1 MPWRRAVR
9 LRKDAAARGVQLATC
24 FASVAFLG
32 FVAGGLAVLGETYP
46 GRFLGDAYSAG
57 RALHAKL
64 THFDGPFQLDLWR
77 PARTDARGVT
87 VHESGRAWDGL
98 TLYTSGHAQK
108 AFLID
113 MEGRIVHAWD
123 LPYSKVWDGTAAV
136 RRPQTDTHVYI
147 EKALLFPNGDLLA
160 VYVAVGDTPWGYG
173 LVKMDRNSNVLWK
186 YMAHAHHGVD
196 VAADGRIYL
205 LTQEIGTDEV
215 PQLVP
220 VRPPRIDDYVVVLS
234 PEGCELAKVR
244 LLDAFLVHR
253 RIQKIQAWARVQG
266 CFPAFRLGQSR
277 TEAAAG

>member
-160 VYVAVGDTPWGYG
+160 VYVAVGDTPWATASSRWTGTRTSSG
-173 LVKMDRNSNVLWK
+173 STWPT
-186 YMAHAHHGVD
+186 
-196 VAADGRIYL
+196 
-205 LTQEIGTDEV
+205 LTTTWTS
-215 PQLVP
+215 
-220 VRPPRIDDYVVVLS
+220 PRMGGS
-234 PEGCELAKVR
+234 TCS
-244 LLDAFLVHR
+244 R
-253 RIQKIQAWARVQG
+253 RRSAPTR
-266 CFPAFRLGQSR
+266 SR
-277 TEAAAG
+277 SSCR